1 MATNF
6 RLAYTNGIE
15 YIDLV
20 PKTSVTAIVDA
31 QNVYDIVQVDVNIP
45 APTSPALTQTV
56 ALSTTPAMVA
66 APFRVYLSSTG
77 TQAESDYATINQ
89 VEVQDSQLVI
99 TRLGDM
105 PVGAIDVT
113 LVFFEIGGEVDAN

>member
-15 YIDLV
+15 YIDLF
-20 PKTSVTAIVDA
+20 PKTSVTAIVDV
-31 QNVYDIVQVDVNIP
+31 QNIYDIVQVDVNIP
-45 APTSPALTQTV
+45 APTSSTLTQTV

-89 VEVQDSQLVI
+89 VVVQDNQLVI

-113 LVFFEIGGEVDAN
+113 LVFYEVRGEVDAK

>member
-15 YIDLV
+15 YIDLF
-20 PKTSVTAIVDA
+20 PKTSVTAIVDV
-31 QNVYDIVQVDVNIP
+31 QNIYDIVQVDVNIP
-45 APTSPALTQTV
+45 APTSSTLTQTV

-89 VEVQDSQLVI
+89 IEVQDSQLVI

-113 LVFFEIGGEVDAN
+113 FVFFEVGSENDAK

>member
-15 YIDLV
+15 YIDLF
-20 PKTSVTAIVDA
+20 PKTSVTAIADA
-31 QNVYDIVQVDVNIP
+31 QNIYDIVQVDVNIP

-89 VEVQDSQLVI
+89 VEVQDNQLVI

-113 LVFFEIGGEVDAN
+113 LVFFEVRGEVDAN

>member
-15 YIDLV
+15 YIDLF
-20 PKTSVTAIVDA
+20 PKTSVTAIADV
-31 QNVYDIVQVDVNIP
+31 QNIYDIVQVDVNIP
-45 APTSPALTQTV
+45 APTSSTLTQTV

-89 VEVQDSQLVI
+89 VEVQDNQLVI

-105 PVGAIDVT
+105 PVGAIDVR
-113 LVFFEIGGEVDAN
+113 LVFYEVRGEVDAN

>member
-15 YIDLV
+15 YIDLF

-31 QNVYDIVQVDVNIP
+31 QNIYDIVQVDVNIP
-45 APTSPALTQTV
+45 APTNSTLTQTV

-89 VEVQDSQLVI
+89 IEVQDSQLVI

-105 PVGAIDVT
+105 PVGAIDVR
-113 LVFFEIGGEVDAN
+113 LVFFEVGSEVDAK

>member
-15 YIDLV
+15 YIDLF
-20 PKTSVTAIVDA
+20 PKTSVTAIVDV
-31 QNVYDIVQVDVNIP
+31 QNIYDIVQVDVNIP
-45 APTSPALTQTV
+45 APTSSTLTQMV

-89 VEVQDSQLVI
+89 IEVQDNQLVI

-105 PVGAIDVT
+105 SVGAIDVM
-113 LVFFEIGGEVDAN
+113 LVFFEVRGEVDAN

>member
-15 YIDLV
+15 YIDLF

-31 QNVYDIVQVDVNIP
+31 QNIYDIVQVDVNIP
-45 APTSPALTQTV
+45 APTSSTLTQTV

-105 PVGAIDVT
+105 PVGAIDVM
-113 LVFFEIGGEVDAN
+113 LVFFEVRGEVDAN

>member
-15 YIDLV
+15 YIDLF

-31 QNVYDIVQVDVNIP
+31 QNIYDIVQVDVNIP
-45 APTSPALTQTV
+45 APTSSALTQTV

-89 VEVQDSQLVI
+89 VEVQDNQLVI

-113 LVFFEIGGEVDAN
+113 LVFFEVRGEVDAN

>member
-15 YIDLV
+15 YIDLF

-45 APTSPALTQTV
+45 APTSSALTQTV

-89 VEVQDSQLVI
+89 VEVQDNQLVI

-105 PVGAIDVT
+105 PVGAIEVT

>member
-15 YIDLV
+15 YIDLF

-31 QNVYDIVQVDVNIP
+31 QNIYDIVQVDVNIP
-45 APTSPALTQTV
+45 APTSPTLTQTV

-99 TRLGDM
+99 TRLDDM

-113 LVFFEIGGEVDAN
+113 LVFFEVGGEVDAN

>member
-15 YIDLV
+15 YIDLF

-31 QNVYDIVQVDVNIP
+31 QNIYDIVQVNVNIP

-89 VEVQDSQLVI
+89 VEVQDNQLVI

-105 PVGAIDVT
+105 PVGSIDVT
-113 LVFFEIGGEVDAN
+113 LVFFEVRGEVDAN

>member
-15 YIDLV
+15 YIDLF

-31 QNVYDIVQVDVNIP
+31 QNIYDIVQVDVNIP

-113 LVFFEIGGEVDAN
+113 LVFFEAGGEVDAN

>member
-15 YIDLV
+15 YIDLF

-31 QNVYDIVQVDVNIP
+31 QNIYDIVQVDVNIP
-45 APTSPALTQTV
+45 APTSSTLTQTV

>member
-15 YIDLV
+15 YIDLF

-31 QNVYDIVQVDVNIP
+31 QNIYDIVQVDVNIH
-45 APTSPALTQTV
+45 APTSPTLTQTV

-66 APFRVYLSSTG
+66 APFRVYLSSKG

-113 LVFFEIGGEVDAN
+113 LVFFEAGGEVNAN

>member
-15 YIDLV
+15 YIDLF

-31 QNVYDIVQVDVNIP
+31 QNIYDIVQVDVNIP
-45 APTSPALTQTV
+45 APTISTLTQTV

-89 VEVQDSQLVI
+89 VEVQDNQLVI
-99 TRLGDM
+99 TRLGGM

-113 LVFFEIGGEVDAN
+113 LVFFEAGGEVDAN

>member
-15 YIDLV
+15 YIDLF
-20 PKTSVTAIVDA
+20 PKTSVTAIVDV
-31 QNVYDIVQVDVNIP
+31 QNIYDIVQVDVNIP

-89 VEVQDSQLVI
+89 VEVQDNQLVI

-113 LVFFEIGGEVDAN
+113 LVFFEVRGEVDAN

>member
-15 YIDLV
+15 YIDLF
-20 PKTSVTAIVDA
+20 PKTSVTAIVDV
-31 QNVYDIVQVDVNIP
+31 QNIYDIVQVDVNIP
-45 APTSPALTQTV
+45 APTSSTLTQTV

-89 VEVQDSQLVI
+89 VEVQDNQLVI

-113 LVFFEIGGEVDAN
+113 LVFFEVRSENDAN

>member
-15 YIDLV
+15 YIDLF

-31 QNVYDIVQVDVNIP
+31 QNIYDIVQVEVNIP

-89 VEVQDSQLVI
+89 VEVKDNQLVI

-113 LVFFEIGGEVDAN
+113 LVFFEVRGEVDAN

>member
-15 YIDLV
+15 YIDLF
-20 PKTSVTAIVDA
+20 PKTSVTAIADA
-31 QNVYDIVQVDVNIP
+31 QNIYDIVQVDVNIS
-45 APTSPALTQTV
+45 APTSSTLTQTV

-89 VEVQDSQLVI
+89 VEVQDNQLVI

-113 LVFFEIGGEVDAN
+113 LVFFEVGGEVDAK

>member
-15 YIDLV
+15 YIDLF
-20 PKTSVTAIVDA
+20 PKTSVTAIVDV
-31 QNVYDIVQVDVNIP
+31 QNIYDIVQVDVNIP
-45 APTSPALTQTV
+45 APTSSTLTQTV

-89 VEVQDSQLVI
+89 VVVQDNQLVI

-113 LVFFEIGGEVDAN
+113 LVFYEVRSEVDAN

>member
-15 YIDLV
+15 YIDLF

-31 QNVYDIVQVDVNIP
+31 QNIYDIVQVDVNIP
-45 APTSPALTQTV
+45 APTSSALTQTV

-89 VEVQDSQLVI
+89 VEVQDNQLVI

-113 LVFFEIGGEVDAN
+113 LVFFEVRGEVNAN

>member
-15 YIDLV
+15 YIDLF

-113 LVFFEIGGEVDAN
+113 LVFFEAGGEVDAN

>member
-15 YIDLV
+15 YIDLF

-31 QNVYDIVQVDVNIP
+31 QNIYDIVQVDVNIP

-89 VEVQDSQLVI
+89 VEVQDNQLVI

-105 PVGAIDVT
+105 PVGAIEVT

>member
-15 YIDLV
+15 YIDLF

-31 QNVYDIVQVDVNIP
+31 QNMYDIVQVNVNIP
-45 APTSPALTQTV
+45 APASPTLTQTV

-89 VEVQDSQLVI
+89 VEVQDNQLVI

-113 LVFFEIGGEVDAN
+113 LVFFEVGSEVDAK

>member
-15 YIDLV
+15 YIDLF
-20 PKTSVTAIVDA
+20 PKTSVAAIVDA
-31 QNVYDIVQVDVNIP
+31 QNIYDIVQVDVNIP

-89 VEVQDSQLVI
+89 VEVQDNQLVI

-113 LVFFEIGGEVDAN
+113 LVFFEVRGEVDAN

>member
-15 YIDLV
+15 YIDLF
-20 PKTSVTAIVDA
+20 PKTSVEAIVNA
-31 QNVYDIVQVDVNIP
+31 QNIYDIVQVDVNIP
-45 APTSPALTQTV
+45 APASATLTQTI

-66 APFRVYLSSTG
+66 APFRVCLSSTG

-89 VEVQDSQLVI
+89 VEVQDNQLVI

-105 PVGAIDVT
+105 PVGTIDVT
-113 LVFFEIGGEVDAN
+113 LVFFEVRGEVDAN

>member
-15 YIDLV
+15 YIDLF
-20 PKTSVTAIVDA
+20 PKTSVTVIVDA
-31 QNVYDIVQVDVNIP
+31 QNIYDIVQVDVNIP
-45 APTSPALTQTV
+45 APTSSTLTQTV

-89 VEVQDSQLVI
+89 VEVQDNQLVI

-113 LVFFEIGGEVDAN
+113 LVFFEVRGEVDAN

>member
-15 YIDLV
+15 YIDLF
-20 PKTSVTAIVDA
+20 PKTSVTAIVDV
-31 QNVYDIVQVDVNIP
+31 QNIYDIVQVDVNIL
-45 APTSPALTQTV
+45 APTSSTLTQTV

-89 VEVQDSQLVI
+89 VEVQDNQLVI

-113 LVFFEIGGEVDAN
+113 LVFYEVRGEVDAN

>member
-15 YIDLV
+15 YIDLF
-20 PKTSVTAIVDA
+20 PKTSVTAIVDV
-31 QNVYDIVQVDVNIP
+31 QNIYDIVQVDANIP
-45 APTSPALTQTV
+45 APTSSTLTQTV

-89 VEVQDSQLVI
+89 VEVQDNQLVI

-113 LVFFEIGGEVDAN
+113 LVFYEVRGEVDAN

>member
-15 YIDLV
+15 YIDLF
-20 PKTSVTAIVDA
+20 PKTSVTAIADA
-31 QNVYDIVQVDVNIP
+31 QNMYDIVQVDVNIP
-45 APTSPALTQTV
+45 APTSPALMQTV
-56 ALSTTPAMVA
+56 ALSTTPTMVA

-89 VEVQDSQLVI
+89 VEVQDNQLVI

-113 LVFFEIGGEVDAN
+113 LVFYEVRGEVDAN

>member
-15 YIDLV
+15 YIDLF

-31 QNVYDIVQVDVNIP
+31 QNIYDIVQVDVNIP

-113 LVFFEIGGEVDAN
+113 LVFFEVRGEVDAN

>member
-15 YIDLV
+15 YIDLF
-20 PKTSVTAIVDA
+20 PKTSVMAIADA
-31 QNVYDIVQVDVNIP
+31 QSIYDIVQVDVNIP

-66 APFRVYLSSTG
+66 APFRVYLSSAG

-89 VEVQDSQLVI
+89 IEVRDNQLVI

-105 PVGAIDVT
+105 PVEAIDVK
-113 LVFFEIGGEVDAN
+113 LVFFEAGGEIDAN

>member
-15 YIDLV
+15 YIDLF
-20 PKTSVTAIVDA
+20 PKTSVTAIVDV
-31 QNVYDIVQVDVNIP
+31 QNIYDIVQVDVNIP
-45 APTSPALTQTV
+45 APTSSTLTQTV

-89 VEVQDSQLVI
+89 IEVRDNQLVI

-113 LVFFEIGGEVDAN
+113 LVFFEVRGEVDAN

>member
-15 YIDLV
+15 YIDLF
-20 PKTSVTAIVDA
+20 PKTSATAIADA
-31 QNVYDIVQVDVNIP
+31 QNIYKIVGVVVTIP
-45 APTSPALTQTV
+45 APTSPTLTQTV

-66 APFRVYLSSTG
+66 SPFRVYLPSSST
-77 TQAESDYATINQ
+77 QAKSDYATIDQ
-89 VEVQDSQLVI
+89 VEVRDNQLVV

-105 PVGAIDVT
+105 PVEEIDVV
-113 LVFFEIGGEVDAN
+113 LAFFLIGGEIDAN

>member
-15 YIDLV
+15 YIDLF

-31 QNVYDIVQVDVNIP
+31 QNIYDIVQVNVNIP

-89 VEVQDSQLVI
+89 VEVQDNQLVI

-113 LVFFEIGGEVDAN
+113 LVFFEVRGEVDAN

>member
-15 YIDLV
+15 YIDLF

-31 QNVYDIVQVDVNIP
+31 QNIYDIVQVDVNIP
-45 APTSPALTQTV
+45 APTSPALTQTI

-89 VEVQDSQLVI
+89 VEVQDNQLVI

-113 LVFFEIGGEVDAN
+113 LVFFEVGGEVNAN

>member
-15 YIDLV
+15 YIDLF

-31 QNVYDIVQVDVNIP
+31 QNIYDIVQVDVNIP

-77 TQAESDYATINQ
+77 IQAESDYATINQ
-89 VEVQDSQLVI
+89 VEVQDNQLVI

-113 LVFFEIGGEVDAN
+113 LVFFEVRGEVDAN

>member
-15 YIDLV
+15 YIDLF

-31 QNVYDIVQVDVNIP
+31 QNIYDIVQVDVNIP

-77 TQAESDYATINQ
+77 TQADSDYATINQ
-89 VEVQDSQLVI
+89 VEVKDSQLVI

-113 LVFFEIGGEVDAN
+113 LVFFEVRGEVDAN

>member
-15 YIDLV
+15 YIDLF
-20 PKTSVTAIVDA
+20 PKTSITAIVDA
-31 QNVYDIVQVDVNIP
+31 QNIYDIVQVDVNIP

-56 ALSTTPAMVA
+56 ALPTTPAMVA

-113 LVFFEIGGEVDAN
+113 LVFFEVGGEVDAN

>member
-15 YIDLV
+15 YIDLF

-31 QNVYDIVQVDVNIP
+31 QNIYDIVQVDVNIP
-45 APTSPALTQTV
+45 SPTSPALTQTV

-89 VEVQDSQLVI
+89 IELQDNQLVI

-105 PVGAIDVT
+105 PVGNIDVT
-113 LVFFEIGGEVDAN
+113 LVFFEVGGGISAN